1 MEQNLKSLLGDAL
14 EPYGGELVKPGV
26 ICYTIVPFIPKKL
39 NVVEPLSYNPA
50 SAESRKYQFLSMELT
65 QLGPYLDGT
74 KPPHVELGVHS
85 NEVVLAY
92 KAKLRPVVVLTPCLT
107 EETQGFPSHFKNC
120 VLCAPLYTL
129 VDEDNILNPG
139 YNEKAIYGIVALK
152 YRSVFPVPTHPYL
165 KSQICSLRFDR
176 ILPARINCLSKLETK
191 MNSKWLAYIREWIR
205 FYATGKLV
213 ETQLPASRRKHA
225 ELLNTARTLLMEEL
239 SKRETS

>member
-14 EPYGGELVKPGV
+14 EPYGGEVVKPGV
-26 ICYTIVPFIPKKL
+26 ICHTIVPFIPKKL

-50 SAESRKYQFLSMELT
+50 SAEASKYQLLSMELT

-74 KPPHVELGVHS
+74 KPPHIELGVRS

-92 KAKLRPVVVLTPCLT
+92 KTKMRPVVVLTPCLP

-129 VDEDNILNPG
+129 VDKDNILNPH
-139 YNEKAIYGIVALK
+139 YNAKAVYGIVALK

-165 KSQICSLRFDR
+165 KSRICGLRLDR
-176 ILPARINCLSKLETK
+176 ILSARINCLSRPKTK
-191 MNSKWLAYIREWIR
+191 VTNNWLAYIREWIR

-213 ETQLPASRRKHA
+213 ETQLSTSRRKQT
-225 ELLNTARTLLMEEL
+225 ELLDTARTLLLEEL
-239 SKRETS
+239 SKRKIG